1 MIWSRRRGTSGLAA
15 CVALMIAISG
25 CSPMASDPE
34 VETVRIAADLE
45 LSGDLSRLGTVF
57 RNALELRV
65 EQINEQSL
73 LRNNRRLELVVRDNR
88 SDPAVSAT
96 NLRDFSGD
104 PSVVAIISGAC
115 WRCLESSLDVI
126 DAQGI
131 PTISLAAPDA
141 VVDPLEERQ
150 YIFKLGPNARDVAAA
165 IIANLPQDV
174 RTLAVVATDDE
185 YGTDGMEAM
194 QDAVDNT
201 EDLTMVIGE
210 VLTPGGGGIAATT
223 RSIAEYRE
231 EPPVGQM
238 PGADASAPTGSD
250 VTTGPDAV
258 VAWGFAPFGAEIA
271 AGLRDAGYEGPIFL
285 DPGAADDLFI
295 SGSSAQALAG
305 SLMVFTETL
314 VIDEVVATSPAKA
327 NRRNWFNEYTARHG
341 TYHAYSSFAAD
352 AIEILTSAINRL
364 RSIDRE
370 GLRSAIE
377 SVELDGLTGTLRMSP
392 RHHSGLTSQAL
403 TILVAREDRWRLFG

>member
-1 MIWSRRRGTSGLAA
+1 MIWSRQRGTSRVAAVGLALMA
-15 CVALMIAISG
+15 VASG
-25 CSPMASDPE
+25 CSPMAADPA
-34 VETVRIAADLE
+34 VEIVRIAADLE
-45 LSGDLSRLGTVF
+45 LSGDLSRLGSVF

-65 EQINEQSL
+65 EQVNDQGL

-96 NLRDFSGD
+96 NLRDFSND
-104 PSVVAIISGAC
+104 PSVAAIVSGAC

-126 DAQGI
+126 SSQGV

-141 VVDPLEERQ
+141 VVEPLEERQ
-150 YIFKLGPNARDVAAA
+150 YIFKLGPNAQDVAAVV
-165 IIANLPQDV
+165 IANLPQATE
-174 RTLAVVATDDE
+174 TLAIVATDDQ
-185 YGTDGMEAM
+185 YGNDGMQAM
-194 QDAVDNT
+194 SRAATNA
-201 EDLTMVIGE
+201 DLTVVVSE
-210 VLTPGGGGIAATT
+210 LLTPGGGGIAATT

-231 EPPVGQM
+231 EPAIGQV
-238 PGADASAPTGSD
+238 PNTDTAADA
-250 VTTGPDAV
+250 GPDAV
-258 VAWGFAPFGAEIA
+258 VAWGFAPFGAEVVA
-271 AGLRDAGYEGPIFL
+271 SLRDAGYSGSVIL

-295 SGSSAQALAG
+295 SGSSAQAIGG

-327 NRRNWFNEYTARHG
+327 NRRNWFNDYTARHG

-352 AIEILTSAINRL
+352 AIEILTSSINRL
-364 RSIDRE
+364 NSIDRD

-377 SVELDGLTGTLRMSP
+377 SVELDGLTGALRMSP

>member
-1 MIWSRRRGTSGLAA
+1 MILSRQRGVSGLAA
-15 CVALMIAISG
+15 CVALMIATSG
-25 CSPMASDPE
+25 CSPVAGDPA
-34 VETVRIAADLE
+34 VEIVRIAADLE
-45 LSGDLSRLGTVF
+45 LSGDLSRLGSVF

-65 EQINEQSL
+65 EQINDQGL
-73 LRNNRRLELVVRDNR
+73 LRNNRKLELVIRDNR

-96 NLRDFSGD
+96 NLREFSND
-104 PSVVAIISGAC
+104 PSVMAIISGAC

-126 DAQGI
+126 NDQGI

-150 YIFKLGPNARDVAAA
+150 YIFKLGPNAQHVAAA

-185 YGTDGMEAM
+185 YGNDGMEAM
-194 QDAVDNT
+194 SDAAKSA
-201 EDLTMVIGE
+201 DLTIVASELI
-210 VLTPGGGGIAATT
+210 TPGGGGIAATT
-223 RSIAEYRE
+223 RSIAEYRQ
-231 EPPVGQM
+231 EPAADQM
-238 PGADASAPTGSD
+238 PNADVSAEA
-250 VTTGPDAV
+250 GPDAV
-258 VAWGFAPFGAEIA
+258 VAWGFAPFGAEVA
-271 AGLRDAGYEGPIFL
+271 AGLRDAGYEGPVYL

-295 SGSSAQALAG
+295 SGTAAQAMGG

-352 AIEILTSAINRL
+352 AIEILASSINRL
-364 RSIDRE
+364 SPIDRD

-377 SVELDGLTGTLRMSP
+377 SVEMDGLTGTLRMSP